1 MNEHLNNIRILADII
16 HSDYDIEEITY
27 KRTRKLQDLIDQMQR
42 ELDWLTSDLL
52 KEDRRR

>member
-1 MNEHLNNIRILADII
+1 MNEHLNNIRIIADTI

-27 KRTRKLQDLIDQMQR
+27 KKTRKLQDLIDQIQR

-52 KEDRRR
+52 KEDRRQ